1 MSQYQDSGWRQTDGA
16 YAQKFWVPVPFAA
29 MREVVSN
36 DLSGTTSIGAA
47 GSAGIAITSLLHKH
61 STPALEFGNG
71 DTDSAIRLA
80 WASSNSDAVAF
91 QVPLPPHLDPS
102 EDLTIKV
109 YGIMAGTTDA
119 VVLAAD
125 TFFDI
130 GDTKVEDNSGTLSG
144 TAAAQLLDITI
155 ASADIPI
162 GARTMSVELTPGAHT
177 TDAMYMYSCWVEGTL
192 LP

>member
-1 MSQYQDSGWRQTDGA
+1 MSQYQDSGWRQVDGS
-16 YAQKFWVPVPFAA
+16 YAQKFWAPVPFAA
-29 MREVVSN
+29 MRQVGTN
-36 DLSGTTSIGAA
+36 DFTGTTSIGAA
-47 GSAGIAITSLLHKH
+47 GSAGIAITSILHKH
-61 STPALEFGNG
+61 SLPALEFTNA

-80 WASSNSDAVAF
+80 WAANSSIAVAF

-102 EDLTIKV
+102 EDLTVKF
-109 YGIMAGTTDA
+109 YGSMAGTTDS
-119 VVLAAD
+119 VVVASDA
-125 TFFDI
+125 FFDV
-130 GDTKVEDNSGTLSG
+130 GDTKVEDNSGTVTTVTNALY
-144 TAAAQLLDITI
+144 TITI

>member
-1 MSQYQDSGWRQTDGA
+1 MSQFQDSGWRQVDGA

-61 STPALEFGNG
+61 STPALEFTNA
-71 DTDSAIRLA
+71 DTDSAMRLH
-80 WASSNSDAVAF
+80 WAASNSDAVAF

-102 EDLTIKV
+102 EDLAIKF
-109 YGIMAGTTDA
+109 YGSMAGTTDS
-119 VVLAAD
+119 VVVASDA
-125 TFFDI
+125 FFDV
-130 GDTKVEDNSGTLSG
+130 GDTKVEDNSGTVSTVTNALY
-144 TAAAQLLDITI
+144 TITI

-162 GARTMSVELTPGAHT
+162 GARTVSVELTPGAHT